1 MKTEGNLVSAWP
13 SQCQGQKVNAELLA
27 GFRVWLTRHT
37 CHDCTHTLCNY
48 TVYVEPRFIYCNVKN
63 IYIFTFLK
71 KRQWKSQVG
80 KTWPRLFNAT
90 LVILTL
96 LLGKQLDFV
105 SSCPHARLPASPASV
120 YLLVKL
126 INWFGT
132 RLACAARPKGRE
144 IGRAHV

>member
-1 MKTEGNLVSAWP
+1 M
-13 SQCQGQKVNAELLA
+13 
-27 GFRVWLTRHT
+27 
-37 CHDCTHTLCNY
+37 
-48 TVYVEPRFIYCNVKN
+48 
-63 IYIFTFLK
+63 
-71 KRQWKSQVG
+71 G

-90 LVILTL
+90 LVVLTL

-132 RLACAARPKGRE
+132 RLACAARPKGRVSGVLSWVPGPRCARVQRPFLNQLDRMGTAS
-144 IGRAHV
+144 GRGLSTLARVVSLEGRHILRTDQGCVPP